1 MAALYDTQITSPVSA
16 IPAKWLDEYGELNIT
31 AVTKEAHRLRGQA
44 MGELMVSLR
53 QSVKSALHIGGQTA
67 HG

>member
-1 MAALYDTQITSPVSA
+1 MAALYDTQVSAPVSA

-53 QSVKSALHIGGQTA
+53 QSVKSALHIGGHAA